1 MVIGVPAETAKGE
14 RRVSLVPETVGKFV
28 KSGVSVVVER
38 GAGSAAS
45 YPDAAYEAA
54 GATLG
59 SAADVYA
66 QADVLARVG
75 RPSDADLAAM
85 KAGQTLV
92 AFLAP
97 LGDPQSVEKYAARK
111 ITALSMDAIPRTTK
125 AQSMDALSSQAN
137 VAGYK
142 AVLVGASMLAKYF
155 PMLTTAAGT
164 IKPAQI
170 LVIGAGVAGLQAIAT
185 ARRLGAVVIGYDAR
199 SAVKEQVQSLGAKF
213 LEIDVGE
220 SAEGAGG
227 YAKQLSE
234 EALGKQ
240 RAAMVKAIGAA
251 DVVITTAA
259 IPGKRAP
266 LLVTR
271 EAVLAMKAGSV
282 IVDLAAETGGN
293 CELTKPG
300 EIVTSENGVIIVGT
314 LNWPSTVATH
324 ASQLYSK
331 NVQTLLEYVIK
342 DGALVLDMD
351 DEIVAGTTIVK
362 DGTIVH
368 KPTLDALQPAA
379 PPTTGANP

>member
-1 MVIGVPAETAKGE
+1 MVIGVPAETVKGE
-14 RRVSLVPETVGKFV
+14 RRVSLVPDTVGKFV
-28 KSGVSVVVER
+28 KSGIAVVVER
-38 GAGSAAS
+38 GAGTSAA

-54 GATLG
+54 GATLA
-59 SAADVYA
+59 SASEIYAKADVVA
-66 QADVLARVG
+66 KVA
-75 RPSDADLAAM
+75 RPSDGELAAM
-85 KAGQTLV
+85 HAGQTLV

-97 LGDPQSVEKYAARK
+97 LGDPQSVEKYAERK
-111 ITALSMDAIPRTTK
+111 ISALSMDAIPRTTK

-164 IKPAQI
+164 TKPAQV

-185 ARRLGAVVIGYDAR
+185 ARRLGAVVVGYDAR

-240 RAAMVKAIGAA
+240 RAAMVKAIGNS

-271 EAVLAMKAGSV
+271 EAVAAMKAGSV

-300 EIVTSENGVIIVGT
+300 EIVTSDNGVIIVGT
-314 LNWPSTVATH
+314 VNWPSTVATH

-342 DGALVLDMD
+342 DGVLALDMD

-368 KPTLDALQPAA
+368 KPTLDARAST
-379 PPTTGANP
+379 TTGATS